1 MSKGIKLSPKYGVNP
16 TIPVCFFCGE
26 DKNEIAMLGRIG
38 DGRKGEDFE
47 APRAMCIDYEP
58 CDKCKDAMSKG
69 VTIISASNYTE
80 DGRPPVSK
88 DEYGNLVYPTGA
100 WSVVKTEPAREVFNN
115 ENLQSGDS
123 LCLDSSVY
131 NRMFGNV
138 AN

>member
-26 DKNEIAMLGRIG
+26 EKNEVALLGRVG

-47 APRAMCIDYEP
+47 APWTMCIDYEP
-58 CDKCKDAMSKG
+58 CDKCKEAMSKG
-69 VTIISASNYTE
+69 VTIISASTNRK

-88 DEYGNLVYPTGA
+88 NEYGNLVYPTGA

-115 ENLQSGDS
+115 EDLQSGDS
-123 LCLDSSVY
+123 LCLDSSVFD
-131 NRMFGNV
+131 RMFGN

>member
-47 APRAMCIDYEP
+47 APIKMCLDYEP

-69 VTIISASNYTE
+69 VTIISASIYTK

-88 DEYGNLVYPTGA
+88 DEYGNFVYTTGA

-131 NRMFGNV
+131 DRMFGNV